1 MNTHPTE
8 ELMRN
13 KSLRRVLASVASTG
27 LALAGFSAVATPAQA
42 ADPVTTTFKVH
53 LNVPAS
59 VAADWN
65 IWWWGV
71 TDAGG
76 PVDNTIGESTQT
88 VAGVPVT
95 KDWTP
100 NFVGEDAYG
109 SYAEFTVMGSVT
121 ALNNVLRTTESWD
134 GQDAAPEV
142 PAVPEIP
149 EVLDDPATA
158 DVDESAPAVPA
169 VPAIPAKV
177 AIPGADKPLGGDNI
191 FPAGESWWNVGTG
204 KQEFPLKDLVDY
216 RVNLNMPLA
225 KAQANGWSLH
235 TWGPYTPAQKALS
248 TFKVV
253 TPVTKTVIKTVY
265 KVVKGKKVATKVPT
279 KVTTNVTTY
288 PYKGKVGAAQTGVP
302 FSGST
307 TYGSYAV
314 IKLPRVYVQTL
325 GFLVKRSSSTVDW
338 NDATKSVDFKSETNN
353 GVAAGSLQTF
363 VQMGSSYLD
372 SKAPLFTARLTATA
386 TYANGTITVTPVFP
400 SAPSLRGALPD
411 SIVVTA
417 KKGATTKTCTIA
429 NTYNAAVLA
438 SANWAL
444 ASSCEMTGFTVPTLA
459 DGDATWDIF
468 VQGTSTGV
476 GKAALGPQRATKIV
490 ITAVG

>member
-1 MNTHPTE
+1 
-8 ELMRN
+8 MRN

-88 VAGVPVT
+88 VAGASVT

-109 SYAEFTVMGSVT
+109 AYAEFTILGSVT
-121 ALNNVLRTTESWD
+121 ALNNVLRTTESWN

-142 PAVPEIP
+142 PAVPEVP

-158 DVDESAPAVPA
+158 DVDESAPAIPE

-177 AIPGADKPLGGDNI
+177 AIAEADKPLGGDNV

-216 RVNLNMPLA
+216 KIHLNMPLA
-225 KAQANGWSLH
+225 QAQANGWNLW

-253 TPVTKTVIKTVY
+253 TPVTKTVIK
-265 KVVKGKKVATKVPT
+265 VVKGKKVAT

-288 PYKGKVGAAQTGVP
+288 PYKGKVGAALTGVP
-302 FSGST
+302 FSGSSS
-307 TYGSYAV
+307 YGAFAV

-325 GFLVKRSSSTVDW
+325 GFLVKRSSPTSDW
-338 NDATKSVDFKSETNN
+338 NDPTKSVDFKPETNN
-353 GVAAGSLQTF
+353 TVAAGSVESF
-363 VQMGSSYLD
+363 VQMGASYLS
-372 SKAPLFTARLTATA
+372 SKRPAFTARLGATA
-386 TYANGTITVTPVFP
+386 TFANGNITVTPVMP
-400 SAPSLRGALPD
+400 SAPSLRGAMPD

-429 NTYNAAVLA
+429 NTYNAVFAN
-438 SANWAL
+438 ANWAL

-468 VQGTSTGV
+468 VQGTSTGT

-490 ITAVG
+490 IPAVG